1 MPNGQSKT
9 EQEEFEAE
17 NGVPLEQGTTL
28 GTTLVSAARAVWY
41 RLIFYRDVFGAFAAV
56 AAADKRANS
65 EAFSTAETV
74 ASRYQTLPE
83 WMDGRQGAQSNSRL
97 KRQRIRAWVANSRT
111 LYGVALLRSSLSS
124 PKCQLKG

>member
-56 AAADKRANS
+56 AAAAAADKRANS

-83 WMDGRQGAQSNSRL
+83 WMDERRGAQSDQSDSTS
-97 KRQRIRAWVANSRT
+97 AART
-111 LYGVALLRSSLSS
+111 TATTPFSEI
-124 PKCQLKG
+124 